1 MARLGLGPKW
11 NCLFANDI
19 DPKKAASYRANF
31 SNAPEL
37 KVADVSTLIPHD
49 LPGCPDLVW
58 ASFPCQDLSLAGAG
72 AGLSG
77 ERSGAFWPFWK
88 LIVQIANGGRKP
100 TIIALENVCGTLT
113 SHGGR
118 DFASIA
124 NAIAGA
130 GYRFGAMILDAADFV
145 PQSRQRLFIVAVSA
159 EAALSSTLTS
169 KKPNNRLHPPSLLK
183 AHAALPPETKRHWLW
198 WKMAG
203 PEPRVARFVDLLEDN
218 PADVPWASLEQTR
231 TVLDMMSPINL
242 AKVHKA
248 QLERRRIVGAIYRR
262 TRLDEFG
269 NKIQR
274 AEIRFD
280 DISGC
285 LRTPAGGS
293 SRQRILLVDRNQIR
307 TRLLSAREAARLMG
321 LPETYC
327 LPDRYNDA
335 YHLTGD
341 GVVVP
346 VVRHI
351 AELILEPILDQQDI
365 AVAAE

>member
-1 MARLGLGPKW
+1 MFTFYEFFAGGGMARLGLGPKW

-124 NAIAGA
+124 DAIAGA

-169 KKPNNRLHPPSLLK
+169 KKPNNR
-183 AHAALPPETKRHWLW
+183 
-198 WKMAG
+198 
-203 PEPRVARFVDLLEDN
+203 
-218 PADVPWASLEQTR
+218 
-231 TVLDMMSPINL
+231 
-242 AKVHKA
+242 
-248 QLERRRIVGAIYRR
+248 
-262 TRLDEFG
+262 
-269 NKIQR
+269 
-274 AEIRFD
+274 
-280 DISGC
+280 
-285 LRTPAGGS
+285 
-293 SRQRILLVDRNQIR
+293 
-307 TRLLSAREAARLMG
+307 
-321 LPETYC
+321 
-327 LPDRYNDA
+327 
-335 YHLTGD
+335 
-341 GVVVP
+341 
-346 VVRHI
+346 
-351 AELILEPILDQQDI
+351 
-365 AVAAE
+365 

>member
-1 MARLGLGPKW
+1 M
-11 NCLFANDI
+11 
-19 DPKKAASYRANF
+19 
-31 SNAPEL
+31 
-37 KVADVSTLIPHD
+37 
-49 LPGCPDLVW
+49 
-58 ASFPCQDLSLAGAG
+58 
-72 AGLSG
+72 
-77 ERSGAFWPFWK
+77 
-88 LIVQIANGGRKP
+88 
-100 TIIALENVCGTLT
+100 
-113 SHGGR
+113 
-118 DFASIA
+118 
-124 NAIAGA
+124 
-130 GYRFGAMILDAADFV
+130 
-145 PQSRQRLFIVAVSA
+145 
-159 EAALSSTLTS
+159 
-169 KKPNNRLHPPSLLK
+169 
-183 AHAALPPETKRHWLW
+183 
-198 WKMAG
+198 
-203 PEPRVARFVDLLEDN
+203 ARFVDFLEDD